1 MTTAQQMGKKSQ
13 QIQKKKYGKG
23 YKAEMTRRSKVRD
36 DILARLTIK
45 DSIGMDA
52 NQRQRVIKWLEG
64 LPMDFMKNGWNYA
77 KNYRATI
84 YK

>member
-1 MTTAQQMGKKSQ
+1 MGKKSQ
-13 QIQKKKYGKG
+13 ELQKKKYGKG
-23 YKAEMTRRSKVRD
+23 YEAEMQRRSKVRE

-45 DSIGMDA
+45 DSINMTTTE
-52 NQRQRVIKWLEG
+52 RQRVIKWLEG

>member
-1 MTTAQQMGKKSQ
+1 MGKKSQ
-13 QIQKKKYGKG
+13 QVQKKKYGKN
-23 YKAEMTRRSKVRD
+23 YKVEMQRRSKVRE

-45 DSIGMDA
+45 DSMNLTKEEKVRIY
-52 NQRQRVIKWLEG
+52 NWLVS
-64 LPMDFMKNGWNYA
+64 LPEDFEKNGWNYA

>member
-1 MTTAQQMGKKSQ
+1 MTTAKQMGKKSQ
-13 QIQKKKYGKG
+13 EIQKKKYGKG
-23 YKAEMTRRSKVRD
+23 YEKEMQRRSKVRE

-45 DSIGMDA
+45 DSINMTA
-52 NQRQRVIKWLEG
+52 TERQRVISWLES

>member
-13 QIQKKKYGKG
+13 QVQKKKYGKG
-23 YKAEMTRRSKVRD
+23 YKKEMQRRSKVRE
-36 DILARLTIK
+36 DILARLTIRDLNSMTSEEK
-45 DSIGMDA
+45 
-52 NQRQRVIKWLEG
+52 QRVLTWLEG
-64 LPMDFMKNGWNYA
+64 LADDMVSNGWNYA